1 MADSQS
7 HEQLSSSL
15 QSWQIGDVT
24 ITKFVDCVEP
34 HDLAHIFTTATR
46 EAVLAIPWLHPHFIT
61 PDGLGLLSFHALVVD
76 TPSKR
81 IIVDTCWGDD
91 KDRGPWEVRSN
102 LQTSFLKDL
111 EAAGYARE
119 SFDVVLCTHL
129 HADHV
134 GWNTMMVDG
143 KWIPTFPNARYIL
156 DRTEFE
162 FWMDP
167 YGLPSGD
174 GFDKVQ
180 ELTIL
185 DSVKPVYDAG
195 LVDLVEGAHKI
206 CEEVSLL
213 PTPGHTAGHV
223 SVHISSH
230 GEEAIITGD
239 MTHHPSQLVHPEWGL
254 KEDFNF
260 DQGIESRQ
268 RLYADVADK
277 PVLIIGTHW
286 AGVTAGWVKRDGD
299 TYRLHYD
306 LGMK

>member
-1 MADSQS
+1 MAAIQPK
-7 HEQLSSSL
+7 EQASSPR
-15 QSWQIGDVT
+15 QSWQIGDVKV
-24 ITKFVDCVEP
+24 TKFVDCIEA
-34 HDLAHIFTTATR
+34 HDLARIFTTATR
-46 EAVLAIPWLHPHFIT
+46 ADVLAIPWLRPHFIT
-61 PDGLGLLSFHALVVD
+61 PEGLGLMSFHALVVD

-81 IIVDTCWGDD
+81 IIVDTCWGDE
-91 KDRGPWEVRSN
+91 KDRGPWKERSN

-111 EAAGYARE
+111 EGAGYSRE

-134 GWNTMMVDG
+134 GWNTMLVDG

-156 DRTEFE
+156 NKAEFE

-174 GFDKVQ
+174 GYDKVQ

-185 DSVKPVYDAG
+185 DSVKPVHAAG
-195 LVDLVEGAHKI
+195 LVDLVEGAHKV
-206 CEEVSLL
+206 CDEVTLL

-223 SVHISSH
+223 SVHISSR

-254 KEDFNF
+254 KEDFDF
-260 DQGIESRQ
+260 AQAKKSRE
-268 RLYADVADK
+268 RLYSDVADK

-286 AGVTAGWVKRDGD
+286 AGVTAGKIKRDRD
-299 TYRLHYD
+299 VYRLQYD
-306 LGMK
+306 